1 VVGREAGFALKVL
14 RPGAEDQAAVTPPGQ
29 GQLLITLRGEA
40 IIDELGPDDGKVV
53 MTQRAERRQVLP
65 EGHLFKVVNDASW
78 RIFASSGD
86 TVVLAISTSVPREVD
101 RHLDIL
107 ALARRRLHMA
117 PRQLFA
123 NEMLRLEF
131 TAARGL
137 LPFRGWVPYSHRS
150 PKVEYAIGLAGSF
163 AARVEQPEGSHW
175 EGELSHGSLLRVPP
189 TAAHRFRARGRG
201 LCVGLIV
208 SALMVRKEGETIDR
222 REVKGFTPFGRG

>member
-1 VVGREAGFALKVL
+1 MGGRDRVGGNVV
-14 RPGAEDQAAVTPPGQ
+14 
-29 GQLLITLRGEA
+29 I
-40 IIDELGPDDGKVV
+40 
-53 MTQRAERRQVLP
+53 
-65 EGHLFKVVNDASW
+65 
-78 RIFASSGD
+78 
-86 TVVLAISTSVPREVD
+86 LAIWMVICRSFGSRTPE
-101 RHLDIL
+101 
-107 ALARRRLHMA
+107 HMA

-163 AARVEQPEGSHW
+163 AARVVQPEGSHW

-201 LCVGLIV
+201 
-208 SALMVRKEGETIDR
+208 RTIRLRTINIKPHARPVTAMKTR
-222 REVKGFTPFGRG
+222 R